1 MLTTVSESLNVY
13 YKIVQFLTKSL
24 LQAMCKQ
31 LNSFSIHVFIWP
43 VLSSSQKNVNLTYA
57 NEQYQNSIATQDKQN
72 NFTLPPLQQKLE
84 GDRLKRG

>member
-13 YKIVQFLTKSL
+13 YKIVKF
-24 LQAMCKQ
+24 